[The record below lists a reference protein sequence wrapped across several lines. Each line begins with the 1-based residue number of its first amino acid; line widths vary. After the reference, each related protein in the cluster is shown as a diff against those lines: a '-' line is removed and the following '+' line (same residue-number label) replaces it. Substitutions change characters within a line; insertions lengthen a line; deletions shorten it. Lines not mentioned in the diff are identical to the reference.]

1 MDGRGA
7 EAPPQ
12 LSIGVPARDE
22 AAQSASAEQAF
33 ASLDRRGFLRLAGAL
48 AATGLLPAGCR
59 GVPPELAP
67 GADVRLAV
75 LSPRAYAT
83 LQAFALRLVG
93 PRAAAA
99 IRAGRLDPAGA
110 ADAWVAR
117 LPALAGPLGQGLW
130 LLEWG
135 IRPLLPKWRPFT
147 ALGPIEQDLVLED
160 LSRSRMDLKR
170 DLYKGLRSLVM
181 VGVYAQP
188 AARALV
194 GHPGPF
200 DAEGIRQAMSL
211 PPAE

>member
-1 MDGRGA
+1 VSPAAATAADAA
-7 EAPPQ
+7 ERT
-12 LSIGVPARDE
+12 L
-22 AAQSASAEQAF
+22 

-48 AATGLLPAGCR
+48 AATGLLPTGCG

-67 GADVRLAV
+67 PAGLRLAV

-99 IRAGRLDPAGA
+99 IRVGRLDPAAA

-117 LPALAGPLGQGLW
+117 LPALAAPLGQGLW
-130 LLEWG
+130 LLEWAV
-135 IRPLLPKWRPFT
+135 RPLLPKWRPFT
-147 ALGPIEQDLVLED
+147 ALDTGAQDLVLED
-160 LSRSRMDLKR
+160 LSRSRMDAKR

-188 AARALV
+188 AARELV

-200 DAEGIRQAMSL
+200 DAEGIREAMSL
-211 PPAE
+211 PGPG